1 MRSYGTDLSDEQWGL
16 VVSLIPEAKP
26 GGRPRSVDVRE
37 VVNAIFYLLRTG
49 CQWRLLPHDFPPW
62 PTVYYYF
69 RRWDR
74 EAVWQSLLHS
84 LYPLAR
90 RKAGRREAP
99 SVAIMDGQS
108 IKTTEKGAFA
118 ALTLISVS
126 RAENGTF

>member
-1 MRSYGTDLSDEQWGL
+1 
-16 VVSLIPEAKP
+16 VIH
-26 GGRPRSVDVRE
+26 RE
-37 VVNAIFYLLRTG
+37 LHRNAITSLGDKPDTFALDEVNPLTALTHKKHKRGRTL
-49 CQWRLLPHDFPPW
+49 CQSPI
-62 PTVYYYF
+62 
-69 RRWDR
+69 WDR

-118 ALTLISVS
+118 ALTLISAS